1 MKKII
6 LLAAM
11 IALSSCKKESQEPFG
26 KNTENATETYSE
38 GETAAAKTP
47 EDLGKEIFEG
57 KGNCISC
64 HQVDQKVIGP
74 SIQEIAKIYK
84 DKKGDMVTFL
94 KGNGEP
100 IVDPGQFAVMKTN
113 FPVTQAMSDEELK
126 AIETYIYSHL
136 K

>member
-1 MKKII
+1 MKKI
-6 LLAAM
+6 LF
-11 IALSSCKKESQEPFG
+11 LSAVLVFASCKKESQEPFG
-26 KNTENATETYSE
+26 KPTENKTEYSE
-38 GETAAAKTP
+38 GESAEIKTP
-47 EDLGKEIFEG
+47 EALGKEIFEG

-84 DKKGDMVTFL
+84 DKNADMITFL

-100 IVDPGQFAVMKTN
+100 IVDPSQFAVMKTN
-113 FPVTQAMSDEELK
+113 FPVTQAMTDEELK